1 MKMSL
6 GMEIN
11 HLYIHVL
18 LGPHLTSYKFYYK
31 LLYIYLVFMYIIVV
45 QTKQIFCKV

>member
-11 HLYIHVL
+11 HLYILVL
-18 LGPHLTSYKFYYK
+18 LGPHLTSYNI
-31 LLYIYLVFMYIIVV
+31 LYLGIVYMYIINV
-45 QTKQIFCKV
+45 QTKQIVCIV